1 MVFLHIDKKNCMD
14 GNCDNVKR
22 LDSYLGNKKNKT
34 FILIFMEGCGPCNAT
49 RPEWTKIKN
58 VVSSDFLN
66 RDDITIA
73 AIDHTLAEKLTNLKR
88 KPASFPTM
96 RFIEGSGEENYEDS
110 SIPTKDR
117 TIDSF
122 VEWIKLKTGE
132 KDIGKSDIQHIIY
145 KKHHKTHK
153 KNHKAHKSHHKTH
166 KKHNK
171 TNKKH
176 HKGGKWS
183 LKYKR
188 SINCNRPKGFSQKQ
202 HCKYGRK

>member
-14 GNCDNVKR
+14 GNCDNVKK
-22 LDSYLGNKKNKT
+22 LDTYLGNKNNKN

-49 RPEWTKIKN
+49 RPEWSKIKN
-58 VVSSDFLN
+58 VLSPDFLN
-66 RDDITIA
+66 RNDIIIS

-96 RFIEGSGEENYEDS
+96 RFIEGSNEENYEDS
-110 SIPTKDR
+110 NIPTKDR

-132 KDIGKSDIQHIIY
+132 NNISKSDVNHIID
-145 KKHHKTHK
+145 KKHLRT
-153 KNHKAHKSHHKTH
+153 
-166 KKHNK
+166 NK
-171 TNKKH
+171 RHPRTNKKH
-176 HKGGKWS
+176 PRTNKRHHKTIKRHQRGGKWS